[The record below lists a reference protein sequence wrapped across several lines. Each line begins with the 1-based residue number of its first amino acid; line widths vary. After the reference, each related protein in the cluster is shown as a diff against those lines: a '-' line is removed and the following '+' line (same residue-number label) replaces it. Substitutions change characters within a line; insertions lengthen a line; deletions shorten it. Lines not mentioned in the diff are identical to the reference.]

1 MKIEMIEHLLDI
13 AVQAGAGVLEYSGA
27 GARVRLVLDG
37 SASPAPTLRLDEQA
51 LATVAAAPAPAPA
64 AGRHVE
70 ASMTGVFYRAPGPD
84 QAVFVEVGDSVVEGQ
99 VLAIV
104 EAMKMLNPLE
114 SPVAGRIA
122 RILASDGEAVEYGMP
137 LFVIEE
143 NPA

>member
-37 SASPAPTLRLDEQA
+37 SASQAPTLRLDEQA
-51 LATVAAAPAPAPA
+51 LATVAAAPAAT
-64 AGRHVE
+64 GRHVE

-84 QAVFVEVGDSVVEGQ
+84 QAVFVEVGDRVVEGQ

-122 RILASDGEAVEYGMP
+122 GILASDGQAVEYGMP